1 MSLHDKMGVR
11 DNIALIT
18 TKGNSTTQLNL
29 SDPRIKASGSV
40 KFETFDSEGNLKDIQ
55 TKDNLV
61 VTAGITHILARM
73 ASNTPTVMTHMAL
86 GSGSTAAAAGNTAL
100 VSEEGRVALT
110 TTSTIEY
117 AATFPAGTATAS
129 IVEAG
134 VFNASSSGTMLCRI
148 VFGTVTKAAGDSM
161 TVTWTVTLT
170 AS

>member
-61 VTAGITHILARM
+61 VWDQEALRRRQGILR
-73 ASNTPTVMTHMAL
+73 
-86 GSGSTAAAAGNTAL
+86 
-100 VSEEGRVALT
+100 
-110 TTSTIEY
+110 
-117 AATFPAGTATAS
+117 
-129 IVEAG
+129 
-134 VFNASSSGTMLCRI
+134 
-148 VFGTVTKAAGDSM
+148 
-161 TVTWTVTLT
+161 
-170 AS
+170 